1 MSRPITNFS
10 RPLDRGH
17 ITGYTVYIVH
27 KQNGWFPMNIIISN
41 ANDKP
46 IYEQI
51 TTQVKNA
58 ILSGEL
64 HPGEGLPS
72 IRALAKDLRVSV
84 ITTKRAYDE
93 LEKAGYLYTVPGKG
107 CYVAEKN
114 TELVKEAYLTQIED
128 HLSQVLTLAAGCGLT
143 VDDLADMLRLLAEDQ

>member
-1 MSRPITNFS
+1 
-10 RPLDRGH
+10 
-17 ITGYTVYIVH
+17 
-27 KQNGWFPMNIIISN
+27 MNIIISN
-41 ANDKP
+41 VNDKP
-46 IYEQI
+46 IYDQI
-51 TTQVKNA
+51 YTQVKNA
-58 ILSGEL
+58 ILSGEIQ
-64 HPGEGLPS
+64 PGEGLPS